1 MTPSGPIQSD
11 PQRSTYTAA
20 PGHRFK
26 VGERVTVKRSC
37 PPGHRRTPSYIRGK
51 TGEVERICG
60 AFRNPEELAY
70 GFDGLPARVLYR
82 VRFRQ
87 KHVWPG
93 YEGPDTDL
101 IEMEIYE
108 HWLDAADDAV
118 STSTE

>member
-1 MTPSGPIQSD
+1 MTPPGQVQND

-20 PGHRFK
+20 PDHRFTI
-26 VGERVTVKRSC
+26 GERVTVKRSC
-37 PPGHRRTPSYIRGK
+37 PPGHRRTPGYIRGK

-70 GFDGLPARVLYR
+70 GFDGLPLRVLYR

-87 KHVWPG
+87 KHVWPD
-93 YEGPDTDL
+93 YVGPDADL

-108 HWLDAADDAV
+108 HWLDAADGVA
-118 STSTE
+118 SSERK